1 MHNQLVVVALVFR
14 YKMLETIC
22 DILVDAYKRNWI
34 TSRDGNV
41 SIRHHDR
48 DQFYITPSGVRKQT
62 LQPDQFKKI
71 KLINH
76 INTSPPFLSKSWQEE
91 FYTDISANLKPSGEI
106 PLHFG
111 LQKEMGQNSGEVR
124 VVVHVH
130 PTYCIAAMHAGID
143 LSTISNAFPELNRYT
158 KVAPNVGDV
167 PPISQE
173 LADQCFNKLELNSQG
188 NIAYDIVGIKGH
200 GVVAIDT
207 SPWRAYEHIER
218 LEHICKIV
226 LASGKY

>member
-1 MHNQLVVVALVFR
+1 
-14 YKMLETIC
+14 MLETIC
-22 DILVDAYKRNWI
+22 EVLEDAYKRNWI

-48 DQFYITPSGVRKQT
+48 DHFYITPSGVRKQT

-71 KLINH
+71 KIV
-76 INTSPPFLSKSWQEE
+76 SSLSWVEE

-111 LQKEMGQNSGEVR
+111 LQKNMGQHSDDVR

-143 LSTISNAFPELNRYT
+143 LSTISNSFPELNRYT

-167 PPISQE
+167 APISQE
-173 LADQCFNKLELNSQG
+173 LADQCHENLQLDKHG
-188 NIAYDIVGIKGH
+188 NIAFDIVGIKGH

-218 LEHICKIV
+218 LEHIARIV
-226 LASGKY
+226 LASGNH

>member
-1 MHNQLVVVALVFR
+1 
-14 YKMLETIC
+14 MLETIC
-22 DILVDAYKRNWI
+22 EVLEDAYKRNWI
-34 TSRDGNV
+34 TSRDGNI

-48 DQFYITPSGVRKQT
+48 NHFYITPSGVRKQT

-71 KLINH
+71 QIGKWINSGVGTGVFGY
-76 INTSPPFLSKSWQEE
+76 NWQELE
-91 FYTDISANLKPSGEI
+91 YTDISANLKPSGEI

-111 LQKEMGQNSGEVR
+111 LQKEMGQHTGEVR

-143 LSTISNAFPELNRYT
+143 LSTISDAFPELNRYT
-158 KVAPNVGDV
+158 KVASNVGDV

-173 LADQCFNKLELNSQG
+173 LANQCFEKLELDSMG

>member
-1 MHNQLVVVALVFR
+1 
-14 YKMLETIC
+14 MLETCC

-34 TSRDGNV
+34 TSRDGNI

-48 DQFYITPSGVRKQT
+48 DHFYITPSGVRKQT

-71 KLINH
+71 RLIGH
-76 INTSPPFLSKSWQEE
+76 ISATPPFLTKTWQEE
-91 FYTDISANLKPSGEI
+91 HYTDISANLTPSGEI

-111 LQKEMGQNSGEVR
+111 LQKEMGQHSTDVR

-158 KVAPNVGDV
+158 RVAPNVGDV
-167 PPISQE
+167 APISQA
-173 LADQCFNKLELNSQG
+173 LADQCHYQLKLDDRG

-226 LASGKY
+226 LASGKIQ

>member
-1 MHNQLVVVALVFR
+1 
-14 YKMLETIC
+14 MLETIC
-22 DILVDAYKRNWI
+22 DIMVDAYKRNWI

-48 DQFYITPSGVRKQT
+48 DHFYITPSGVRKQT

-71 KLINH
+71 GITRRPDEATNWVVL
-76 INTSPPFLSKSWQEE
+76 P
-91 FYTDISANLKPSGEI
+91 YTDISEKLIPSGEI

-111 LQKEMGQNSGEVR
+111 LQRAMGQHSGEIR

-143 LSTISNAFPELNRYT
+143 LSTVSNAFPELNRYT

-167 PPISQE
+167 APISQE
-173 LADQCFNKLELNSQG
+173 LADQCHKMLKLDSAG

-226 LASGKY
+226 LASGNYGK

>member
-1 MHNQLVVVALVFR
+1 
-14 YKMLETIC
+14 ML
-22 DILVDAYKRNWI
+22 DAYKRNWI

-48 DQFYITPSGVRKQT
+48 DHFYITPSGVRKQT

-71 KLINH
+71 KISGLLW
-76 INTSPPFLSKSWQEE
+76 TEE
-91 FYTDISANLKPSGEI
+91 YYSDISAKLRPSGEI

-111 LQKEMGQNSGEVR
+111 LQRAMGQHSNDVR

-143 LSTISNAFPELNRYT
+143 LSTISSAFPELNRYT

-173 LADQCFNKLELNSQG
+173 LADQCHKQLQLDDHG

>member
-1 MHNQLVVVALVFR
+1 
-14 YKMLETIC
+14 MLETIC
-22 DILVDAYKRNWI
+22 DTLVEAYGRNWI

-48 DQFYITPSGVRKQT
+48 DHFYITPSGVRKQT

-71 KLINH
+71 GLLDTGIETICKI
-76 INTSPPFLSKSWQEE
+76 LS
-91 FYTDISANLKPSGEI
+91 YTAISSELQPSGEL

-111 LQKEMGQNSGEVR
+111 LQKKMGQHSNDVR
-124 VVVHVH
+124 VVVHLH

-143 LSTISNAFPELNRYT
+143 LSTICDAFPELNRYT

-173 LADQCFNKLELNSQG
+173 LADRCHENLQLDKDG

-207 SPWRAYEHIER
+207 SPWRAFEHIER
-218 LEHICKIV
+218 LEHICQIV

>member
-1 MHNQLVVVALVFR
+1 
-14 YKMLETIC
+14 MLETIC
-22 DILVDAYKRNWI
+22 DVLVDAYQRNWI

-48 DQFYITPSGVRKQT
+48 DHFYITPSGVRKQT

-71 KLINH
+71 KINRA
-76 INTSPPFLSKSWQEE
+76 IQSGYGTADYLYAWEE
-91 FYTDISANLKPSGEI
+91 MPYTDISSNLKPSGEI

-111 LQKEMGQNSGEVR
+111 LQKELGQHSHDVR

-130 PTYCIAAMHAGID
+130 PTYCVAAMHAGID
-143 LSTISNAFPELNRYT
+143 LSTICDDFPELSRYT
-158 KVAPNVGDV
+158 KVAPNVPDV

-173 LADQCFNKLELNSQG
+173 LADQCHKSLQLDNKG